1 MQLPSAQQIQHFPNP
16 ALPQGTR
23 TLLFFKER
31 FSCKSSWH
39 RAQLLP
45 STRGFLTPLPALS
58 VLFLTVW
65 SFLHSPLSCWDL
77 GSALPPLEPKR
88 WGKKHIWVVLQMCST
103 HSCAVDMGRCG
114 PGQFGTTFSASILTS
129 PEVFQC
135 HSSGFSLIQQN
146 SEALGV
152 KHMFWP

>member
-1 MQLPSAQQIQHFPNP
+1 MQIKLASSPAAALKQRFPDS
-16 ALPQGTR
+16 T
-23 TLLFFKER
+23 
-31 FSCKSSWH
+31 SCSVCPFPHSVE
-39 RAQLLP
+39 LSP
-45 STRGFLTPLPALS
+45 PPS
-58 VLFLTVW
+58 VL
-65 SFLHSPLSCWDL
+65 L
-77 GSALPPLEPKR
+77 GSGLSSSPSGTQVMGE
-88 WGKKHIWVVLQMCST
+88 KHIWVVLQMCST

-135 HSSGFSLIQQN
+135 HNSGFSLIQQN